1 MRSKRL
7 IHDPAT
13 RPVWASGR
21 ATSRRRC
28 DGTERWRKPIH
39 GMPDDA
45 DARRKY
51 PCQHQVQHMD
61 LYAEYLPSKRYGHHK
76 KNIVGMR
83 NLVCGCLR
91 RIPQWWWK
99 DHDLTKFFATLCLES
114 SEYNS
119 RRLVPG
125 SMGASQAANSTE
137 RGGGIARCARA
148 SFCSTQYATSTPGC
162 AARCANTI
170 KEGTAR
176 READEEGNTSHF

>member
-1 MRSKRL
+1 MIQPPGRSGR
-7 IHDPAT
+7 PAAQRRDGVVMERNVGENLYMACPMT
-13 RPVWASGR
+13 RTHAESIRVSIRYNTWIYMQNTCRASG
-21 ATSRRRC
+21 
-28 DGTERWRKPIH
+28 
-39 GMPDDA
+39 
-45 DARRKY
+45 
-51 PCQHQVQHMD
+51 MD
-61 LYAEYLPSKRYGHHK
+61 IKK

-148 SFCSTQYATSTPGC
+148 SFVPPSMPLQHQVALPGVQ
-162 AARCANTI
+162 I
-170 KEGTAR
+170 QSR
-176 READEEGNTSHF
+176 RERHAEKRMKKETRHIFRCQ